1 MKVMPIAFN
10 GDRHDQISAVP
21 KHRSEIDSVF
31 RDPHLR
37 KDNWFG
43 AVPAWSKQLRRFAAD
58 LLVGQL
64 KLGSELHP
72 ALVHDPRREL
82 EFDR

>member
-37 KDNWFG
+37 KDNYVFE
-43 AVPAWSKQLRRFAAD
+43 AVNLLKQLRRFSAN
-58 LLVGQL
+58 LFIGQP
-64 KLGSELHP
+64 KLGYELHP
-72 ALVHDPRREL
+72 AMVRDPRRKVDL
-82 EFDR
+82 DR